1 MQEERK
7 MRIKHSQT
15 EKKNKTRY
23 SVSAESTSASVRTA
37 VQAGGCAVSM
47 FYKKG
52 TEAVGINRHCQS
64 VSS

>member
-1 MQEERK
+1 

-47 FYKKG
+47 FYIKG
-52 TEAVGINRHCQS
+52 TEAVRINRHCQS